1 MNIERLIIKTT
12 ILLNATKLDCLT
24 VWMKEKQKES
34 VETRVKSVNNV
45 NRCTAFH
52 VDNICATV
60 VDDAFLCS
68 LQIQMHTELRCEVD
82 RQNN

>member
-12 ILLNATKLDCLT
+12 ISLDAPKLDCLT
-24 VWMKEKQKES
+24 VWMKAAQEES
-34 VETRVKSVNNV
+34 DETRVKSVNNV

-52 VDNICATV
+52 VGNICATV
-60 VDDAFLCS
+60 VADAFLCS
-68 LQIQMHTELRCEVD
+68 LQIQMHTALRCEVD